1 MNPADG
7 ILADRNAFQGIILP
21 HFPLLIGIGGELL
34 KLTGAAKAP
43 TKVLGGS
50 PKYLGGAETGRQV
63 YTDRPLA
70 PRFRL
75 ELTGPTV
82 AAIRGKRI
90 PVMATSPPVLYLID
104 ISSYFYRAFHAL
116 PPLSN
121 TRGVPTNA
129 AYGVTTML
137 LKVLRERQPQ
147 HLALVFDAKGPT
159 FRHNLYKDYKAH
171 RPPMPEALVTQL
183 PYIKK
188 IIDAL
193 NLPAVVHPGYEA
205 DDLICTLVRR
215 AREAGFNVEIISGDK
230 DLLPLVADGVDM
242 WDPMKE
248 VRYDPT
254 AIREKYGLEPG
265 ELVEVRALAGDASD
279 NIPGVPGIGE
289 KTALKLITRFHS
301 LENLLA
307 HREEIKEKAL
317 KARLEEH
324 ADKARLSRQLTELEA
339 QVPLTVDLEALTPGP
354 PDRDALRQLFVELEF
369 SRLVKELGCDSQS
382 GVTGS
387 LVQGPED
394 LDKVVQAIR
403 SAGEMALGF
412 VMSEQHPMLAE
423 VAGIGLA
430 WQAGTGAYI
439 PLAPGE
445 SNRAVWDQLTPVWSD
460 ASIAKVGADLKAALL
475 LAQRFGADL
484 KGLTGDILVAS
495 YLLNPARYEQTLENI
510 ALHYLGLNL
519 AGPRELAGRPT
530 TAVGLDQA
538 QACQYAAQ
546 RAEVA
551 LRLWPR
557 LQAELK
563 KEGLWDLYTGLELPL
578 LGTLARMEARGILL
592 DQEFL
597 RRFGQDLEA
606 GMQRLE
612 REIYALA
619 GEEFLIQS
627 PQQLGRILFEK
638 MQLTPQK
645 KTRGKTALSTDM
657 EVLQALEQESP
668 IAAKVLEYRSMGKL
682 KSTYVDALLKLA
694 DPATGRVHT
703 TLLQSV
709 AATGRLSSR
718 DPNLQNIPVRG
729 ELGGQ
734 IRQAF
739 VPNPGQV
746 FLSADYSQ
754 MELRLL
760 AHFSEDPALLKAF
773 HEGIDIHRQTAA
785 IVFGIHPELVSS
797 DMRRQA
803 KVVNFGII
811 YGMSGFG
818 LAKQLRVNNRM
829 ANEFIQRYFAK
840 YSRVKAYLEETLQQA
855 RNQGWVTTLMGRRRQ
870 TPQINSSNRI
880 VRQEAERS
888 AINTPLQGTAA
899 DIIKAAMLEVESAL
913 QAAKLSGAMLLQIH
927 DELLF
932 EVSRA
937 ELADTVRLVRRVME
951 GVVRLKVPLT
961 VDLRVGENWG
971 EMNFYAPGAE
981 TGV

>member
-1 MNPADG
+1 MET
-7 ILADRNAFQGIILP
+7 
-21 HFPLLIGIGGELL
+21 LL
-34 KLTGAAKAP
+34 
-43 TKVLGGS
+43 
-50 PKYLGGAETGRQV
+50 
-63 YTDRPLA
+63 
-70 PRFRL
+70 
-75 ELTGPTV
+75 
-82 AAIRGKRI
+82 RI
-90 PVMATSPPVLYLID
+90 LYLID

-116 PPLSN
+116 PALSN
-121 TRGVPTNA
+121 SQGLPTNA

-159 FRHNLYKDYKAH
+159 FRHELYKEYKAH

-193 NLPAVVHPGYEA
+193 NLPAVVMEGYEA
-205 DDLICTLVRR
+205 DDLIATLVRR
-215 AREAGFNVEIISGDK
+215 AREEGYAVEIISGDK
-230 DLLPLVADGVDM
+230 DLLPLVQDGVDM

-248 VRYDPT
+248 VRYDPA

-289 KTALKLITRFHS
+289 KTALKLIARYHS

-307 HREEIKEKAL
+307 HRDEVKEKAL
-317 KARLEEH
+317 KARLQEH
-324 ADKARLSRQLTELEA
+324 ADQARLSRQLTELEA
-339 QVPLTVDLEALTPGP
+339 QVPLTVDLEALHPGP
-354 PDRDALRQLFVELEF
+354 QDRDALRQLFVELEF
-369 SRLVKELGCDSQS
+369 TRLVKELGFDSRPE
-382 GVTGS
+382 GTCS
-387 LVQGPED
+387 LVQGPGD
-394 LDKVVQAIR
+394 LDRVVQAVR
-403 SAGEMALGF
+403 EAGAMGLGF
-412 VMSEQHPMLAE
+412 VMSEQHPVLAE
-423 VAGIGLA
+423 VAGVGLA
-430 WQAGTGAYI
+430 WQTGEGAYI
-439 PLAPGE
+439 PLAAGE
-445 SNRAVWDQLTPVWSD
+445 SNRTVWEKLSPVWSD
-460 ASIAKVGADLKAALL
+460 AGIAKVGADLKAALI
-475 LAQRFGADL
+475 LAQRFGLDL
-484 KGLTGDILVAS
+484 KGITGDILVAS
-495 YLLNPARYEQTLENI
+495 YLLNPARYEQNLENV
-510 ALHYLGLNL
+510 ALHYLGVNL
-519 AGPRELAGRPT
+519 PGPRELAGRPT
-530 TAVGLDQA
+530 TAVGLDRDL
-538 QACQYAAQ
+538 ACQYAAQ

-557 LQAELK
+557 LKGELE
-563 KEGLWDLYTGLELPL
+563 KEGLWELYADLELPL

-597 RRFGQDLEA
+597 RRFGQELEDS
-606 GMQRLE
+606 MQRLE
-612 REIYALA
+612 QEIYALA

-638 MQLTPQK
+638 MKLTPQK
-645 KTRGKTALSTDM
+645 KTRGKTALSTDV

-682 KSTYVDALLKLA
+682 KSTYVDALLKIA

-703 TLLQSV
+703 TFLQSV

-739 VPNPGQV
+739 VPAPGHV

-754 MELRLL
+754 MELRIL

-773 HEGIDIHRQTAA
+773 QDGIDIHRQTAA
-785 IVFGIHPELVSS
+785 VVFGIHPELVSS

-818 LAKQLRVNNRM
+818 LAKQLKVNTRM

-840 YSRVKAYLEETLQQA
+840 YARVRAYLEETLRLA
-855 RNQGWVTTLMGRRRQ
+855 RGQGWVTTLLGRRRQ

-899 DIIKAAMLEVESAL
+899 DIIKRAMLEVE
-913 QAAKLSGAMLLQIH
+913 AAMQGAGLSGPMLLQLH

-932 EVSRA
+932 EVPQA
-937 ELADTVRLVRRVME
+937 ELADTTRLVRRVME

-961 VDLRVGENWG
+961 VDLRVGESWG
-971 EMNFYAPGAE
+971 EMNYYTPGAQGP
-981 TGV
+981 TNNNK

>member
-1 MNPADG
+1 
-7 ILADRNAFQGIILP
+7 
-21 HFPLLIGIGGELL
+21 
-34 KLTGAAKAP
+34 
-43 TKVLGGS
+43 
-50 PKYLGGAETGRQV
+50 
-63 YTDRPLA
+63 
-70 PRFRL
+70 
-75 ELTGPTV
+75 
-82 AAIRGKRI
+82 
-90 PVMATSPPVLYLID
+90 MATSPPVLYLID

-121 TRGVPTNA
+121 TRGLPTNA

-137 LKVLRERQPQ
+137 LKVLRERQPR

-159 FRHNLYKDYKAH
+159 FRHDLYKEYKAH
-171 RPPMPEALVTQL
+171 RPPMPEALVAQL

-193 NLPAVVHPGYEA
+193 NLPSLVHEGYEA

-215 AREAGFNVEIISGDK
+215 AREEGYQVEIISGDK

-248 VRYDPT
+248 VRYDPP
-254 AIREKYGLEPG
+254 AIREKFGLEPG

-289 KTALKLITRFHS
+289 KTALKLIARYHS

-307 HREEIKEKAL
+307 NLDSVKEKSL
-317 KARLEEH
+317 QARLTEH
-324 ADKARLSRQLTELEA
+324 ADQARLSRRLTELDPR
-339 QVPLTVDLEALTPGP
+339 VPLTVDLAALQPGPRDREAL
-354 PDRDALRQLFVELEF
+354 RRLFVELEF
-369 SRLVKELGCDSQS
+369 SKLTRELGFDQQPQIA
-382 GVTGS
+382 GA
-387 LVQGPED
+387 LVQGSQD
-394 LDKVVQAIR
+394 LDRLVQALR
-403 SAGEMALGF
+403 EAGEMGLSF
-412 VMSEQHPMLAE
+412 VMSEQHPVVAE
-423 VAGIGLA
+423 VAGVGLA
-430 WQAGTGAYI
+430 WRPGQGDYI
-439 PLAPGE
+439 PLVPGE
-445 SNRAVWDQLTPVWSD
+445 PNRAVWEKLAPVFAD
-460 ASIAKVGADLKAALL
+460 AGVAKVGADLKAAML
-475 LAQRFGADL
+475 LAHRFGT
-484 KGLTGDILVAS
+484 GLQGITGDILLAS
-495 YLLNPARYEQTLENI
+495 YLLNPGRYEQTLENV

-519 AGPRELAGRPT
+519 PGPRELAGRPA
-530 TAVGLDQA
+530 TAASLDRDL
-538 QACQYAAQ
+538 ACQYAAP

-551 LRLWPR
+551 VRLWPR
-557 LQAELK
+557 LQDELEK
-563 KEGLWDLYTGLELPL
+563 AGLWELYAGLELPL
-578 LGTLARMEARGILL
+578 LGVLARMEARGLLL
-592 DQEFL
+592 DQDFL
-597 RRFGQDLEA
+597 RRFGRDLETA
-606 GMQRLE
+606 MQRLE
-612 REIYALA
+612 KEIYELA

-638 MQLTPQK
+638 MKLTPQK
-645 KTRGKTALSTDM
+645 KTRGKTAYSTDV
-657 EVLQALEQESP
+657 EVLQALGPESP

-682 KSTYVDALLKLA
+682 KSTYVDALLKLV

-703 TLLQSV
+703 TFLQSV

-739 VPNPGQV
+739 VPAPGRL

-760 AHFSEDPALLKAF
+760 AHFSQDPALLKAF
-773 HEGIDIHRQTAA
+773 QDGVDIHRQTAGV
-785 IVFGIHPELVSS
+785 VFRIHPELVSP

-818 LAKQLRVNNRM
+818 LAKQLGVNTRL

-840 YSRVKAYLEETLQQA
+840 YSRVKAYLDETLAQA
-855 RNQGWVTTLMGRRRQ
+855 RARGWVTTLMGRRRQ

-899 DIIKAAMLEVESAL
+899 DIIKAAMLEVEAALNQARLSA
-913 QAAKLSGAMLLQIH
+913 SMLLQLH

-932 EVSRA
+932 EVPPA
-937 ELADTVRLVRRVME
+937 ELADTARVVRRVME
-951 GVVRLKVPLT
+951 GGVRLKVPLT
-961 VDLRVGENWG
+961 VDLRTGENWG
-971 EMNFYAPGAE
+971 EMNFYAPAGPE
-981 TGV
+981 TKLF

>member
-1 MNPADG
+1 
-7 ILADRNAFQGIILP
+7 
-21 HFPLLIGIGGELL
+21 
-34 KLTGAAKAP
+34 
-43 TKVLGGS
+43 
-50 PKYLGGAETGRQV
+50 
-63 YTDRPLA
+63 
-70 PRFRL
+70 
-75 ELTGPTV
+75 
-82 AAIRGKRI
+82 
-90 PVMATSPPVLYLID
+90 MATEPRVLYLID

-116 PPLSN
+116 PALSN
-121 TRGVPTNA
+121 TRGLPTNA

-159 FRHNLYKDYKAH
+159 FRHGLYKDYKAH

-193 NLPAVVHPGYEA
+193 NLPSLVLQGYEA
-205 DDLICTLVRR
+205 DDLICTLVRL
-215 AREAGFNVEIISGDK
+215 AREEGLAVEIISGDK

-248 VRYDPT
+248 VRYDPA
-254 AIREKYGLEPG
+254 AIREKFGLDPEQ
-265 ELVEVRALAGDASD
+265 LVEVRALAGDASD

-289 KTALKLITRFHS
+289 KTALKLIARYHS
-301 LENLLA
+301 LDNLLA
-307 HREEIKEKAL
+307 NLNSIKEKSL

-324 ADKARLSRQLTELEA
+324 ADQARLSRQLTELEA
-339 QVPLTVDLEALTPGP
+339 RVPLTVDLSALHPGP
-354 PDRDALRQLFVELEF
+354 PDREALRRLFVELEF
-369 SRLVKELGCDSQS
+369 SKLTKELGFDHQPQ
-382 GVTGS
+382 VAGS
-387 LVQGPED
+387 LVQGSED
-394 LDKVVQAIR
+394 LDRVVRAVR
-403 SAGEMALGF
+403 EAGEMGLSF
-412 VMSEQHPMLAE
+412 VMSEQHPVLAA
-423 VAGIGLA
+423 VAGVGLA
-430 WQAGTGAYI
+430 WRTGEGAYI
-439 PLAPGE
+439 PLSPGE
-445 SNRAVWDQLTPVWSD
+445 SNRAVWEKLGPLWSD
-460 ASIAKVGADLKAALL
+460 AGVAKVGADLKAAML
-475 LAQRFGADL
+475 LAHRFGPDL
-484 KGLTGDILVAS
+484 KGITGAILLAS
-495 YLLNPARYEQTLENI
+495 YLLNPARYEQTLENV

-519 AGPRELAGRPT
+519 PGPRELAGRPT
-530 TAVGLDQA
+530 TAAGLDRDL
-538 QACQYAAQ
+538 ACQYATQ

-551 LRLWPR
+551 LRLWPL
-557 LQAELK
+557 LQGELE
-563 KEGLWDLYTGLELPL
+563 KEGLRELYVGLELPL
-578 LGTLARMEARGILL
+578 LGILARMEARGILL
-592 DQEFL
+592 DQDFL
-597 RRFGQDLEA
+597 RRFGQDLETA
-606 GMQRLE
+606 MQRLE
-612 REIYALA
+612 KEIYGLA

-638 MQLTPQK
+638 MKLTPQK
-645 KTRGKTALSTDM
+645 KTRGKTAFSTDV
-657 EVLQALEQESP
+657 EVLQALGQESP

-703 TLLQSV
+703 TFLQSV

-739 VPNPGQV
+739 VPGPGRL

-754 MELRLL
+754 MELRIL

-773 HEGIDIHRQTAA
+773 QDRIDIHRQTAA
-785 IVFGIHPELVSS
+785 VVFGIHPELVSP

-818 LAKQLRVNNRM
+818 LAKQLGVNNRM

-840 YSRVKAYLEETLQQA
+840 YSRVKAYLEETLAQA
-855 RNQGWVTTLMGRRRQ
+855 RDRGWVTTLLGRRRQ

-899 DIIKAAMLEVESAL
+899 DIIKAAMLEVEAALDGAGLSA
-913 QAAKLSGAMLLQIH
+913 SMLLQLH

-932 EVSRA
+932 EVPPA
-937 ELADTVRLVRRVME
+937 ELADTARLVRRVME
-951 GVVRLKVPLT
+951 GGVRLKVPLT

-971 EMNFYAPGAE
+971 EMNFYAPGGSE
-981 TGV
+981 GNQY

>member
-1 MNPADG
+1 MET
-7 ILADRNAFQGIILP
+7 
-21 HFPLLIGIGGELL
+21 LL
-34 KLTGAAKAP
+34 
-43 TKVLGGS
+43 
-50 PKYLGGAETGRQV
+50 
-63 YTDRPLA
+63 
-70 PRFRL
+70 
-75 ELTGPTV
+75 
-82 AAIRGKRI
+82 RI
-90 PVMATSPPVLYLID
+90 LYLID

-116 PPLSN
+116 PALSN
-121 TRGVPTNA
+121 SQGLPTNA

-159 FRHNLYKDYKAH
+159 FRHELYKEYKAH

-193 NLPAVVHPGYEA
+193 NLPAVVMEGYEA
-205 DDLICTLVRR
+205 DDLIATLVRR
-215 AREAGFNVEIISGDK
+215 AREEGYAVEIISGDK
-230 DLLPLVADGVDM
+230 DLLPLVQDGVDM

-248 VRYDPT
+248 VRYDPA

-289 KTALKLITRFHS
+289 KTALKLIARYHS

-307 HREEIKEKAL
+307 HRDEVKEKAL
-317 KARLEEH
+317 KARLQEH
-324 ADKARLSRQLTELEA
+324 ADQARLSRQLTELEA
-339 QVPLTVDLEALTPGP
+339 QVPLTVDLEALHPGP
-354 PDRDALRQLFVELEF
+354 QDRDALRQLFVELEF
-369 SRLVKELGCDSQS
+369 TRLVKELGFDSRPE
-382 GVTGS
+382 GTCS
-387 LVQGPED
+387 LVQGPGD
-394 LDKVVQAIR
+394 LDRVVQAVR
-403 SAGEMALGF
+403 EAGAMGLGF
-412 VMSEQHPMLAE
+412 VMSEQHPVLAE
-423 VAGIGLA
+423 VAGVGLA
-430 WQAGTGAYI
+430 WQTGEGAYI
-439 PLAPGE
+439 PLAAGE
-445 SNRAVWDQLTPVWSD
+445 SNRTIWEKLSPVWSD
-460 ASIAKVGADLKAALL
+460 AGIAKVGADLKAALI
-475 LAQRFGADL
+475 LAQRFGLDL
-484 KGLTGDILVAS
+484 KGITGDILVAS
-495 YLLNPARYEQTLENI
+495 YLLNPARYEQNLENV
-510 ALHYLGLNL
+510 ALHYLGVNL
-519 AGPRELAGRPT
+519 PGPRELAGRPT
-530 TAVGLDQA
+530 TAVGLDRDL
-538 QACQYAAQ
+538 ACQYAAQ

-551 LRLWPR
+551 LKLWPR
-557 LQAELK
+557 LKGELE
-563 KEGLWDLYTGLELPL
+563 KEGLWELYADLELPL

-597 RRFGQDLEA
+597 RRFGQELEDS
-606 GMQRLE
+606 MQRLE
-612 REIYALA
+612 QEIYALA

-627 PQQLGRILFEK
+627 PQQLGRVLFEK
-638 MQLTPQK
+638 MKLTPQK
-645 KTRGKTALSTDM
+645 KTRGKTALSTDV

-682 KSTYVDALLKLA
+682 KSTYVDALLKIA

-703 TLLQSV
+703 TFLQSV

-739 VPNPGQV
+739 VPAPGHV

-754 MELRLL
+754 MELRIL

-773 HEGIDIHRQTAA
+773 QDGIDIHRQTAA
-785 IVFGIHPELVSS
+785 VVFGIHPELVSS

-818 LAKQLRVNNRM
+818 LAKQLKVNTRM

-840 YSRVKAYLEETLQQA
+840 YARVRAYLEETLRLA
-855 RNQGWVTTLMGRRRQ
+855 RGQGWVTTLLGRRRQ

-899 DIIKAAMLEVESAL
+899 DIIKRAMLEVE
-913 QAAKLSGAMLLQIH
+913 AAMQGAGLSGPMLLQLH

-932 EVSRA
+932 EVPQA
-937 ELADTVRLVRRVME
+937 ELADTTRLVRRVME

-961 VDLRVGENWG
+961 VDLRVGESWG
-971 EMNFYAPGAE
+971 EMNYYTPGAQ
-981 TGV
+981 GPANNNK